1 MQPNVID
8 YLIHKTPII
17 SEKTLKEFSSQGIS
31 ETLNLSRS
39 TVSGYLNKY
48 FKEGILL
55 KVKTYPVVFLHKQTF
70 LQSFFEPQ
78 KNEYNSLD
86 ELLQE
91 NSKPQNSDAL
101 ESVIGSKGS
110 LREQIGQIKTAV
122 LYPGK
127 GLPILLLGPSGSGK
141 TFLAEK
147 IFEYICDEKQV
158 VDAAPFISYNCAQYF
173 NNPEL
178 LSSVL
183 FGHVKGAYTG
193 ADENQAGLLEKADGG
208 VLFLDEVHRLSEEG
222 QEKLFTFMDSGQY
235 SPIGDNSI
243 QKKSTVRLIF
253 ATTEDVHST
262 FLPTF
267 LRRLP
272 VIINLPKFQDRP
284 QRERLSLIDNFF
296 IHESKIFKQSITVS
310 SRVIDL
316 LLHSSFEGNVGKIR
330 NTVKYAC
337 GNAFTRSNL
346 RTEINV
352 RLQDLPTDAKT
363 KSNELVVTYNEDKA
377 RKYTLQSTVHQYS
390 MTNHKK
396 NIYDYFHHFIKR
408 YEAYKKGSLDLQL
421 LLEEEVSHTVFLMD
435 ELAFKKEKINEE
447 ESIFTFLVMQIR
459 ATFNLMQENYG
470 FTQDGSKVIAIAH
483 YLYAKENEN
492 ILINHPNWTGL
503 KYELMQFLNENLG
516 DAFWLAK
523 RLVKQLATQLDIDL
537 LEEDMLLIAFY
548 LYSHEMGE
556 INQKI
561 KGFVL
566 AHGYSTASSMA
577 NVANRMLKNNIF
589 QAYDM
594 PIDITLDEVETQVIK
609 YMDNYSTEPGLIL
622 LVDMGSLN
630 QLGQRLVDKLKGPLI
645 IIDFVSTPIVLEV
658 GQLILSGK
666 SISEIYDRIETM
678 NIVTKEIVYPKLNRK
693 KALITCC
700 YTGLGSARQIQEI
713 LKKTIG
719 KRVEDLQIIA
729 YDFESLQKNKL
740 QEVPFEMYDVLAI
753 VGTVNP
759 EVPRIPY
766 IGMDRLIT
774 GEDLEDFLDIL
785 KNNFELEDDGLKE
798 DLIFNFSTKRI
809 VENLTILDAEKLLS
823 LIQIA
828 LKEIEEHLEVKFKG
842 TKQFLFYLH
851 TASMVERILRKQ
863 TVDEQ
868 EDLKDYLA
876 NHKESIETIHHA
888 FFILEKNYSIKVD
901 EQELRLV
908 NDIIIG

>member
-1 MQPNVID
+1 MHPNVID

-17 SEKTLKEFSSQGIS
+17 AEKTLKEFSSQGIS
-31 ETLNLSRS
+31 EALNLSRS

-48 FKEGILL
+48 FKDGILL
-55 KVKTYPVVFLHKQTF
+55 KIKSYPVVFLHKETF
-70 LQSFFEPQ
+70 SQSFFEPQ
-78 KNEYNSLD
+78 KNEYNSLA

-91 NSKPQNSDAL
+91 SNYVQYSDAL

-147 IFEYICDEKQV
+147 IFDYMCDEKQV
-158 VDAAPFISYNCAQYF
+158 VETAPFISYNCAQYF

-193 ADENQAGLLEKADGG
+193 ADEAQAGLLEKADGG

-222 QEKLFTFMDSGQY
+222 QEKLFTFMDSGHY

-243 QKKSTVRLIF
+243 QKKSFVRLIF

-267 LRRLP
+267 IRRLP
-272 VIINLPKFQDRP
+272 VIIHLPKFQDRP
-284 QRERLSLIDNFF
+284 QKERLSLIDNFF
-296 IHESKIFKQSITVS
+296 INESKIFEQTITVS

-316 LLHSSFEGNVGKIR
+316 LLRSSFEGNVGKIR
-330 NTVKYAC
+330 NTIKYAC
-337 GNAFTRSNL
+337 GNAFTRSKQ
-346 RTEINV
+346 RKEISI

-363 KSNELVVTYNEDKA
+363 KSNELAVTYGEDKA
-377 RKYTLQSTVHQYS
+377 RKYTPQSVIHQYS
-390 MTNHKK
+390 MTNLKK
-396 NIYDYFHHFIKR
+396 NIYDYFYQLIRR
-408 YEAYKKGSLDLQL
+408 YEAYKKGTMSVQI
-421 LLEEEVSHTVFLMD
+421 LLEEEISHTVFLMD
-435 ELAFKKEKINEE
+435 ELAFKKGSIDEE
-447 ESIFTFLVMQIR
+447 ESLFTFLVMQIR

-470 FTQDGSKVIAIAH
+470 FTQDGNKVIAIAH
-483 YLYAKENEN
+483 YLYVKENEN
-492 ILINHPNWTGL
+492 ILISHQNWAAL
-503 KYELMQFLNENLG
+503 KTEMMQFFDENLG
-516 DAFWLAK
+516 DAFWLSK

-537 LEEDMLLIAFY
+537 LEEDILLIAFY
-548 LYSHEMGE
+548 LYSQEMGE
-556 INQKI
+556 VNRKI

-577 NVANRMLKNNIF
+577 NVANRLLKNNMF

-609 YMDNYSTEPGLIL
+609 YMDNYPTEPGLIL

-630 QLGQRLVDKLKGPLI
+630 QLGRRLVDKLKGPLI

-666 SISEIYDRIETM
+666 SIAEIYEKIETR

-700 YTGLGSARQIQEI
+700 YTGLGSARQIQDI

-774 GEDLEDFLDIL
+774 GEYLEDFLDIL
-785 KNNFELEDDGLKE
+785 KHHFEIADTGLKE
-798 DLIFNFSTKRI
+798 DLVFNFSTKRI
-809 VENLTILDAEKLLS
+809 VENLTILDAEKLLN

-828 LKEIEEHLEVKFKG
+828 LKEIEKNLNVSFEG

-863 TVDEQ
+863 TVDKQ
-868 EDLKDYLA
+868 EDLKDYLE
-876 NHKESIETIHHA
+876 NHKETIETIHHA
-888 FFILEKNYSIKVD
+888 FFILEKNYSIKIED
-901 EQELRLV
+901 QELRLV
-908 NDIIIG
+908 NDIIMG